1 MGQLSGDQLAD
12 VRNVACADWATLAG
26 QHCRHR
32 NRGASKGHEL
42 DLVGFAIAMDMHNGA
57 DIAGFQA
64 LGRKINSQDHTVVFV
79 DIHSS
84 KG

>member
-32 NRGASKGHEL
+32 NRGASEGHEL